1 LDRGKAMGGGTGKK
15 HDVGAA
21 KVEPFVP
28 KSDHNPKELRSWA
41 KRTGFVSDYSGEAG
55 TSASEKFDSVGFDVK
70 IVDDQREGGSSPKI
84 EIDPV
89 LGLARPNRD
98 NEIEPVFVSKHGD
111 IRSENERGL
120 RSKDEWNG
128 TMWSQN
134 QKRKN
139 RDDEPALALAG
150 HGDKKVGLRGIGD
163 GNGVMV
169 NMNRD
174 SNSHGVS
181 AVAPLPEQKKDEG
194 VAEDVKVDLFPE
206 GEEPAD
212 RGWQGPSGL
221 KYGITENPGLG

>member
-1 LDRGKAMGGGTGKK
+1 METGSSSKFLDMSKAMGGGTGKK

-70 IVDDQREGGSSPKI
+70 SADDQREGGSSPKI

-98 NEIEPVFVSKHGD
+98 NEIEPV
-111 IRSENERGL
+111 L

-128 TMWSQN
+128 AMWSQN

-139 RDDEPALALAG
+139 RDEPALALAD
-150 HGDKKVGLRGIGD
+150 HGDKKVGLRGNGD
-163 GNGVMV
+163 ANGVV
-169 NMNRD
+169 NTNRD
-174 SNSHGVS
+174 STSHGVS
-181 AVAPLPEQKKDEG
+181 AVAPLPEQKKEEG
-194 VAEDVKVDLFPE
+194 VAEDVKVNLFPE
-206 GEEPAD
+206 REEPAD
-212 RGWQGPSGL
+212 RGWQRTSGL
-221 KYGITENPGLG
+221 KYGITENPSLG